1 MRPSFRLIRSSIAR
15 VFFLALACATVAAPL
30 SAQGSI
36 RGTLIDSLRAGG
48 PVAGAEVVLMGA
60 SRKAVTR
67 NGGVFEFADLPE
79 GEYTVAYWA
88 PWLDSLGLPA
98 IQRQV
103 RVRDRRTEA
112 VALATPSNATIQR
125 AVCGEPLRADAGIL
139 IGDLRKPDGEPAGG
153 VGVFARWQE
162 TVVQGTQVAQGAMA
176 AVDTTNASGSY
187 VLCGVPTNSEFTL
200 RALGADGVS
209 SGEIVMEVGKSL
221 ERRDL
226 IVGAPGNAVRLS
238 GRIVTQSGEPVPN
251 ATVLVAGDS
260 AATVRTG
267 EDGRF
272 VLDRVPRR
280 SGQLVVRALGYV
292 PLLQVVDPF
301 DAEWPLEDVAVEKLP
316 QELAAMTINGQPMT
330 ATQAQFETRK
340 AAGRGTFIDD
350 AEIAKLVQPNANN
363 IAQMVPRI
371 AVQQTR
377 SGPMMMMR
385 RGSDFCRPRFFVDG
399 YDNRNIDAD
408 EENNLLRIAK
418 RVEIYTANDAPGQF
432 NDFNGCG
439 SVVIWTR

>member
-1 MRPSFRLIRSSIAR
+1 MRKLLLL
-15 VFFLALACATVAAPL
+15 LAIISTPLA
-30 SAQGSI
+30 AQGTI

-60 SRKAVTR
+60 SRKTVTA

-79 GEYTVAYWA
+79 GQYTVAYWA

-139 IGDLRKPDGEPAGG
+139 IGDLRNPDGGPASG

-162 TVVQGTQVAQGAMA
+162 TVVQGNQVAQGAMA

-187 VLCGVPTNSEFTL
+187 VLCGVPLSSEFTL

-209 SGEIVMEVGKSL
+209 SGEIVLEVGKAL

-226 IVGAPGNAVRLS
+226 IVGSAGSAVRLS
-238 GRIVTQSGEPVPN
+238 GRVVTKAGEPISN
-251 ATVLVAGDS
+251 ATVSVAGDS
-260 AATVRTG
+260 AASVRTG

-272 VLDRVPRR
+272 VLSNVPRR

-301 DAEWPLEDVAVEKLP
+301 DADWPLEDVAVEKLP

-340 AAGRGTFIDD
+340 ASGRGTFIGD

-363 IAQMVPRI
+363 IAQMAPRI

-385 RGSDFCRPRFFVDG
+385 RGSEFCRPRFYIDG

-408 EENNLLRIAK
+408 EENNYLRIAK

-432 NDFNGCG
+432 ADFNGCG

>member
-1 MRPSFRLIRSSIAR
+1 MSVSLPVRAL
-15 VFFLALACATVAAPL
+15 VLAGLMSLVALPGA

-67 NGGVFEFADLPE
+67 GGGAFEFVDVPE

-103 RVRDRRTEA
+103 RVRGQRTES
-112 VALATPSNATIQR
+112 VSLATPSNATIQR
-125 AVCGEPLRADAGIL
+125 AVCGEPLRPEAGIL
-139 IGDLRKPDGEPAGG
+139 IGDLRNSSGEPVSG
-153 VGVFARWQE
+153 VGVYARWLE
-162 TVVQGTQVAQGAMA
+162 TIVQGTQVAQGAMA
-176 AVDTTNASGSY
+176 AVDTTNAAGSY
-187 VLCGVPTNSEFTL
+187 VLCGVPVGSEFTL
-200 RALGADGVS
+200 RALGQDGLA
-209 SGEIVMEVGKSL
+209 SGEIIMEAGTAL
-221 ERRDL
+221 QRRDL
-226 IVGAPGNAVRLS
+226 IVGEAGSKVRVS
-238 GRIVTQSGEPVPN
+238 GRIVTKSGEPVAN

-272 VLDRVPRR
+272 VLDNVPRR
-280 SGQLVVRALGYV
+280 SGQLVVRALGYM

-301 DAEWPLEDVAVEKLP
+301 DSDWPLEDVAVERLP
-316 QELAAMTINGQPMT
+316 QELAAVTVTGAPMT
-330 ATQAQFETRK
+330 ASQAQFETRK
-340 AAGRGTFIDD
+340 ASGQGYFIDD
-350 AEIAKLVQPNANN
+350 KAIAQLVQPNAQN
-363 IAQMVPRI
+363 IAAMVPRA

-377 SGPMMMMR
+377 QGPMLMMR
-385 RGSDFCRPRFFVDG
+385 RGSEFCRPRFFVDG
-399 YDNRNIDAD
+399 YDNRDISQD
-408 EENNLLRIAK
+408 EEANYLRIAK
-418 RVEIYTANDAPGQF
+418 RVEMYTANDAPPQF